1 MALRLEELAKTID
14 LALLKPAP
22 RAGEVEKTCAAACE
36 HHVAAVCVLP
46 PAVEQ
51 TAALVHGCDVKVCA
65 VVGFPFGAEETP
77 AKLAAVAQAI
87 RAGAREIEFV
97 LNVRAMLSGDF
108 RLVRDE
114 LAALVRAVR
123 LQSVNAGRGAVLVKA
138 VLETGHLDDK
148 RIRLACKLV
157 EGAGLDFAQT
167 STGADSGRATVQDVE
182 LLRELLSESVGVKAA
197 GGIDSIEDVEAML
210 GAGAART
217 TIAGTAAVFAEARVR
232 EPV

>member
-14 LALLKPAP
+14 VALLKPAP
-22 RAGEVEKTCAAACE
+22 RAGEVEETCAAACG

-46 PAVEQ
+46 PFVER
-51 TAALVHGCDVKVCA
+51 TAGLVRGFDVKVCC
-65 VVGFPFGAEETP
+65 VVGFPFGAEPTP

-87 RAGAREIEFV
+87 SAGAREIEFV

-138 VLETGHLDDK
+138 VLEVGHLDDK

-157 EGAGLDFAQT
+157 ESAGLDFAQT
-167 STGADSGRATVQDVE
+167 STGSDSGRATVQGVE

-197 GGIDSIEDVEAML
+197 GGIDSLEDVEAML
-210 GAGAART
+210 GAGAARAA
-217 TIAGTAAVFAEARVR
+217 IAARAGLFAEARVR

>member
-1 MALRLEELAKTID
+1 MPLRLEELAKTID

-22 RAGEVEKTCAAACE
+22 RASEVEETCAAACE
-36 HHVAAVCVLP
+36 HHFAAVCVLP
-46 PAVEQ
+46 PVVER
-51 TAALVHGCDVKVCA
+51 AATLVRGCDVKVCA
-65 VVGFPFGAEETP
+65 VVGFPLGAEATP

-87 RAGAREIEFV
+87 AAGAREIEFV

-114 LAALVRAVR
+114 LGALVRAVR
-123 LQSVNAGRGAVLVKA
+123 LQGVNAGRGAVLVKA
-138 VLETGHLDDK
+138 VLETGHLDGK

-157 EGAGLDFAQT
+157 ESAGLDFAQT
-167 STGADSGRATVQDVE
+167 STGAGSGRTTIDNVE
-182 LLRELLSESVGVKAA
+182 LLRETLSEGVGVKAA

-210 GAGAART
+210 GAGAARAA
-217 TIAGTAAVFAEARVR
+217 IAARAGVLGEARVR